1 MNLIVI
7 EGLDGAGKSTQIK
20 LLQNYLDSNAIKY
33 RYLHFP
39 RTGTPYFGE
48 LISRFL
54 RGEYGALDQ
63 VDPWLVAMLFAGD
76 RRDAASEIKNWLDE
90 GIYVLLDRYVYSNI
104 AYQCAKLNNREEITA
119 LKEWIFNLE
128 FNHFSIPRPSLNIFL
143 DVPLSFTKRKL
154 QSGRSGDDR
163 TYLRGGND
171 IHESSLTFQSRV
183 RDIYLETAETDNT
196 LQVVNC
202 NGKKGEM
209 MPAQNIHQLIVDLLI
224 KNRVIQ

>member
-20 LLQNYLDSNAIKY
+20 LLQEYLDISAVKY

-48 LISRFL
+48 LISKFL
-54 RGEYGALDQ
+54 RGEFGALDE
-63 VDPWLVAMLFAGD
+63 VNPWLVAMLFAGD
-76 RRDAASEIKNWLDE
+76 RRDAASEIKSWLDE

-104 AYQCAKLNNREEITA
+104 AYQCAKLNNREEIAA

-128 FNHFSIPRPSLNIFL
+128 FSHFLIPRPSLNIFL
-143 DVPLSFTKRKL
+143 DVPRSFTKRNL
-154 QSGRSGDDR
+154 QSGRSGEDR
-163 TYLRGGND
+163 IYLRGRND

-183 RDIYLETAETDNT
+183 RDVYLETAESDNK
-196 LQVVNC
+196 LQIVDCSN
-202 NGKKGEM
+202 KKGEM
-209 MPAQNIHQLIVDLLI
+209 IPAQNIHKLILDLLI
-224 KNRVIQ
+224 KNRVMQ